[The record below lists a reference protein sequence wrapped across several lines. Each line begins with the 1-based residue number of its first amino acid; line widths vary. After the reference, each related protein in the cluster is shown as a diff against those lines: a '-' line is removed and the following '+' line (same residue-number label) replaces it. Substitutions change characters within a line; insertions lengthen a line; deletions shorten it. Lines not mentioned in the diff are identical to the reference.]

1 MHGGAAG
8 SGAPAG
14 ERNGNYRHGVYTQE
28 AIAERRFLNALLRD
42 ARASVEPMG

>member
-8 SGAPAG
+8 SGTPSG
-14 ERNGNYRHGVYTQE
+14 SRNGNYRHGAFTQD

-42 ARASVEPMG
+42 ARASLDHR

>member
-1 MHGGAAG
+1 MHGGATG

-14 ERNGNYRHGVYTQE
+14 ERNGNFCYGFYTKD

-42 ARASVEPMG
+42 ARAAIDPMG